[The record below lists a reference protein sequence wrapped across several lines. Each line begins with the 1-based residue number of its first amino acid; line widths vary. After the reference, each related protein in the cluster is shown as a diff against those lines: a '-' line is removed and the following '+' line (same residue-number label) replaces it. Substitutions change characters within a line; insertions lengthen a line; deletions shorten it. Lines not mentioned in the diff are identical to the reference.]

1 MICYWRCRKIF
12 CKLAHAQCEHSSTEG
27 SLKFVRVW
35 ICWEWDI
42 GGIWNWITS
51 NNDLTYLT
59 IKTEMF
65 LNCFCCHIFSSQ
77 CSLYNYSTIF
87 VISQS
92 SLQTIFSLIFS
103 RHRHQQTT
111 KQRDARPEKQE
122 NIVTKHLIV
131 FFFFFLKI
139 CPQRNVAVLACV
151 LSSKFKFKCWW
162 TVALAGLRSC
172 QDELGSG
179 RMEGWPASTGTAEN
193 FPIGDAANQV

>member
-77 CSLYNYSTIF
+77 CSLYNYGTIF

-122 NIVTKHLIV
+122 NIVTKHLIG
-131 FFFFFLKI
+131 FFFFFKDLSAKKR
-139 CPQRNVAVLACV
+139 CCACV
-151 LSSKFKFKCWW
+151 CIVFKVQVQMLMNCCTCRLEELPRW
-162 TVALAGLRSC
+162 AGQRTN
-172 QDELGSG
+172 G
-179 RMEGWPASTGTAEN
+179 RMACLHRHCRK
-193 FPIGDAANQV
+193 FPNWRRS